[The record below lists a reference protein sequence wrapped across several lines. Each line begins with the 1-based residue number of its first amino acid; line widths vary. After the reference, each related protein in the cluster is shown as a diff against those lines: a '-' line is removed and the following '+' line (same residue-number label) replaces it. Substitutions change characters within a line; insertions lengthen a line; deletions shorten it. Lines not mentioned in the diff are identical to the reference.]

1 MTGRTC
7 SVISQLFPTV
17 VFAKADDRHL
27 PMPRPVTQSVVDQR
41 RNLAFLMLRKEMT
54 FRLAAF
60 EYTAALERG
69 TRILASDDVLE
80 GAYADMTFTIRS
92 WAEVGH

>member
-1 MTGRTC
+1 MFAP
-7 SVISQLFPTV
+7 ISLNVAT
-17 VFAKADDRHL
+17 
-27 PMPRPVTQSVVDQR
+27 
-41 RNLAFLMLRKEMT
+41 E
-54 FRLAAF
+54 F
-60 EYTAALERG
+60 EYTAALESG

>member
-60 EYTAALERG
+60 EYTVALERA
-69 TRILASDDVLE
+69 LAFSRPMMCLKVP
-80 GAYADMTFTIRS
+80 MQI
-92 WAEVGH
+92 